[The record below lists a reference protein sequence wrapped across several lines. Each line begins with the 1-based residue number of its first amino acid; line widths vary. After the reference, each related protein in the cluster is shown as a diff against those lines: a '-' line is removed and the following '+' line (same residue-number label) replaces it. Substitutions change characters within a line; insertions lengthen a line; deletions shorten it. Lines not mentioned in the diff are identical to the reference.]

1 MSNTKSKKSEN
12 TSAADDGERISRD
25 TLESAFR
32 DLQADIDRETPPLLV
47 RVAYG
52 AAAGAA
58 VLITLAYVFG
68 RRAGRLRRTV
78 VEVRRF

>member
-1 MSNTKSKKSEN
+1 M
-12 TSAADDGERISRD
+12 SAAAPEDARGDGERISRD
-25 TLESAFR
+25 TLESALR

-52 AAAGAA
+52 ASAAATA
-58 VLITLAYVFG
+58 LVVLAYVFG
-68 RRAGRLRRTV
+68 RRAGRRRRTV